1 MKQCSSCK
9 IYYEIDNFPQDKSKK
24 DGHKPYCFPCN
35 RQIVNK
41 SSLKRRDKRHLNNI
55 KNRESIQEYNQKYYK
70 SNKHIFQSN
79 YKKYLE
85 NNINFK
91 IIHNT
96 RVRINKALKLNLKNS
111 SSTDLLGCS
120 IEEYKLHLEK
130 QFNSNMNWANYGSY
144 WDIDHIK
151 PCTLFNLSDPEQ
163 QKVCFNYQNTQ
174 PLPKIENQRKNRFY

>member
-24 DGHKPYCFPCN
+24 DGHKPYCFSCN

-41 SSLKRRDKRHLNNI
+41 SALKRRDKRHLDNI

-70 SNKHIFQSN
+70 SNKHIFQFN
-79 YKKYLE
+79 YKKYLDT
-85 NNINFK
+85 NINFK

-111 SSTDLLGCS
+111 SSTDLLGC
-120 IEEYKLHLEK
+120 
-130 QFNSNMNWANYGSY
+130 
-144 WDIDHIK
+144 
-151 PCTLFNLSDPEQ
+151 
-163 QKVCFNYQNTQ
+163 
-174 PLPKIENQRKNRFY
+174 